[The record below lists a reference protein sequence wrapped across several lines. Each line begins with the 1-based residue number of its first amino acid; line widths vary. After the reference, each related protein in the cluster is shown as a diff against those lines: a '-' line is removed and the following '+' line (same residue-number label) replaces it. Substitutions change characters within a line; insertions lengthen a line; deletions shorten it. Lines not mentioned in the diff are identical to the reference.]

1 VARRFYDLPSLTS
14 LAAFE
19 ASARHRSFKRAAAEL
34 NVTPGA
40 ISRQIKSLEA
50 ELGVDVFVR
59 TQQGIV
65 LSTKGEELYAVVSS
79 AFSRTSEAV
88 QRIKSRDSEGRVT
101 LACTH
106 AFATMWLMPRM
117 GSFWRRYPDIVIN
130 HLVSD
135 NVRDF
140 RRSEVDLRVRYGSGA
155 WPDETSHR
163 LMNETMYPVSSPS
176 FAKRHRNI
184 GAKDIP
190 SLPLLEVGWADPEWT
205 DWDELLRRAG
215 VSHGPFVGRRLSN
228 FPLALQACQE
238 DQGLAIGWHRLIKE
252 LIAQKKLVPFGDIR
266 LAAPGG
272 YYLCWNCNRSLPPA
286 AEIVKLWV
294 IEMAE
299 EDQD

>member
-1 VARRFYDLPSLTS
+1 MVRRFYNLPSLTS

-19 ASARHRSFKRAAAEL
+19 ASARHGSFKRAAAEL

-40 ISRQIKSLEA
+40 ISRQIKSLET

-59 TQQGIV
+59 TQNGIV
-65 LSTKGEELYAVVSS
+65 LSPEAEELYAVVSS

-88 QRIKSRDSEGRVT
+88 QRIKSKDSEARVT

-117 GSFWRRYPDIVIN
+117 GSFWRRYPHIIIN

-176 FAKRHRNI
+176 FAKRHGNI
-184 GAKDIP
+184 CPKDIP
-190 SLPLLEVGWADPEWT
+190 SLPLLEVGWADPAWT

-215 VSHGPFVGRRLSN
+215 VSHGAVTGRRLSN
-228 FPLALQACQE
+228 FALALQACQE
-238 DQGLAIGWHRLIKE
+238 DQGLAIGWHKLIKG
-252 LIAQKKLVPFGDIR
+252 LIAQKKLVAFGDIR
-266 LAAPGG
+266 MAAPGG
-272 YYLCWNCNRSLPPA
+272 YYLCWNCNRSLSSA
-286 AEIVKLWV
+286 AEIVKSWL